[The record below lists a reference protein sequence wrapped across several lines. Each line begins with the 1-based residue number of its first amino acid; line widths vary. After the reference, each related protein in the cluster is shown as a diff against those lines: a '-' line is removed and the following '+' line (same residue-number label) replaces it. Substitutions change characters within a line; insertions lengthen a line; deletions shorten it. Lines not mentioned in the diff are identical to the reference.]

1 MAPVGD
7 GRHDTVKTKG
17 ILPQLGRNWPVNP
30 GRTRIH
36 HPWCVTQHKAHS
48 YDGRTTPRTA
58 PTRPVRQV

>member
-1 MAPVGD
+1 MAPAND
-7 GRHDTVKTKG
+7 GSRSSVKTTGK
-17 ILPQLGRNWPVNP
+17 PSQLGRKRPMNP
-30 GRTRIH
+30 GCTRIH